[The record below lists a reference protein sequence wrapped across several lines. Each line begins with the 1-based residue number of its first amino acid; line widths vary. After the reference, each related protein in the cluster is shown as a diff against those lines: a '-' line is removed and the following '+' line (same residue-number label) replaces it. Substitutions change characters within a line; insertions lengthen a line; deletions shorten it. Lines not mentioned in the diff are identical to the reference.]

1 MHETSMFTYP
11 EIKKSWA
18 KIRFPSGTQV
28 QSGWVVLFLS
38 AAWILSLGGCQD
50 QQTTQQLDALKTS
63 NADLVKRVQALEAS
77 VKISAGEMTQTKQL
91 LQKFTDALQAQNTA
105 LENLNNAVKDV
116 QTRLVQMTQR
126 GRSGTSLA
134 SPGTKKK
141 H

>member
-1 MHETSMFTYP
+1 MHETSNTKHP
-11 EIKKSWA
+11 KTKKSWA
-18 KIRFPSGTQV
+18 RLRLPSGTQL
-28 QSGWVVLFLS
+28 QSGWVILVLS
-38 AAWILSLGGCQD
+38 GAWLLGLGGCQD

-126 GRSGTSLA
+126 GKTNTSTSGA
-134 SPGTKKK
+134 GAKKK